1 MKGSL
6 YTNAYW
12 TARLGAAALA
22 CFSGLLLAAPGQ
34 LDPTFGKG
42 GKVLTPFPVCKVF
55 CGATP
60 NAAALQSDGKIVVA
74 GTINTATG
82 TGLVSVLVRYNSNGS
97 LDNSFGSAGM
107 TQLPS
112 STPGEGFFAVA
123 IQTDGKIVAATA
135 QQEEGN
141 IVARFNANGTLDTT
155 FATAGL
161 AIFGN
166 HNVSPRIPEGLVLQP
181 DGKILLSYGA
191 LTRLNTDGSLDTTFG
206 SGGTAATVGG
216 QSVALQSDGKILVGG
231 GLTLSRYS
239 SDGTLDTSFGIAG
252 IAGSPAEL
260 NAVLFQGNGSI
271 VTAGSL
277 ATQPA
282 PSGSPLIEL
291 AVLRY
296 TASGVPDTPFGTGGG
311 AFAPPPS
318 SDLLSDAAAV
328 AVQTNG
334 DIVAGGQMTVVASGI
349 AQFEVARFTGAGQ
362 IDPTFGSGGQVITS
376 FGGTNE
382 FATAVLLQ
390 ADGKIVAVGKLVQ
403 GREPFNQRLALR
415 PGTLSCTVVF
425 ALEGGQLFS
434 ALADQGRR

>member
-6 YTNAYW
+6 YTNACR
-12 TARLGAAALA
+12 TARLAAAALA
-22 CFSGLLLAAPGQ
+22 CFSGLLLAAAGQ
-34 LDPTFGKG
+34 LDPTFGKS
-42 GKVLTPFPVCKVF
+42 GKVLTPFPVCPVF

-74 GTINTATG
+74 GTINTPTG
-82 TGLVSVLVRYNSNGS
+82 TGLVSVLVRYNSNGG

-135 QQEEGN
+135 QQEKGN

-155 FATAGL
+155 FAAAGL

-166 HNVSPRIPEGLVLQP
+166 QNVSPRIPEGLVLQP

-231 GLTLSRYS
+231 GLTLSRYN

-271 VTAGSL
+271 VTAGFL
-277 ATQPA
+277 TTQPA
-282 PSGSPLIEL
+282 PSGSPLTEL

-311 AFAPPPS
+311 AFAPPAS
-318 SDLLSDAAAV
+318 SGFLSDAAAV

-334 DIVAGGQMTVVASGI
+334 DIVAGGLTMAVSGSAG

-382 FATAVLLQ
+382 FATVVLLQ
-390 ADGKIVAVGKLVQ
+390 ADGKIVAVGNSSK
-403 GREPFNQRLALR
+403 
-415 PGTLSCTVVF
+415 VVNASTDASSF
-425 ALEGGQLFS
+425 AL
-434 ALADQGRR
+434 ARYLAQ

>member
-6 YTNAYW
+6 YTNGCR
-12 TARLGAAALA
+12 TARLAAAALA
-22 CFSGLLLAAPGQ
+22 CFSGLLLAAAGQ
-34 LDPTFGKG
+34 LDPTFGKS
-42 GKVLTPFPVCKVF
+42 GKVLTPFPVCPVF

-112 STPGEGFFAVA
+112 ATPGEGFFAVA

-135 QQEEGN
+135 QQQIGN

-155 FATAGL
+155 FAAAGL
-161 AIFGN
+161 AIFEN
-166 HNVSPRIPEGLVLQP
+166 HNASPRIPEGLVLQP
-181 DGKILLSYGA
+181 DGKILLSYGS

-206 SGGTAATVGG
+206 SGGTAAIVGG

-260 NAVLFQGNGSI
+260 SVVLFQGNGSI
-271 VTAGSL
+271 LAAGSL
-277 ATQPA
+277 STQPA
-282 PSGSPLIEL
+282 PSGSPLTEL

-296 TASGVPDTPFGTGGG
+296 TVSGVPDTPFGTGGG
-311 AFAPPPS
+311 AFAPPAS
-318 SDLLSDAAAV
+318 SGSLSDAASV

-334 DIVAGGQMTVVASGI
+334 DIVAGGLTMVIAGGGRPS
-349 AQFEVARFTGAGQ
+349 AQFELARFTGAGQ
-362 IDPTFGSGGQVITS
+362 IDPTFGGGGQVITS
-376 FGGTNE
+376 FGGANE
-382 FATAVLLQ
+382 FVTVVLLQ
-390 ADGKIVAVGKLVQ
+390 ADGKIVAVGNSSK
-403 GREPFNQRLALR
+403 
-415 PGTLSCTVVF
+415 VVNASTDASRF
-425 ALEGGQLFS
+425 AL
-434 ALADQGRR
+434 ARYLAQ